1 MRRVKHQNFY
11 FFYLNKLKLQQIY
24 KKKVGDFMIENKT
37 YPSTEILS
45 DEEYFNQFDLMFELY
60 NLKKQQNEI
69 KTKLKE
75 LKKRVKR
82 STEEETSTQFK
93 ALKFMSDEIKQKLIK
108 VNSQIREPY
117 NFFEIKS
124 QIQNTNNYISELNK
138 SFKRKEIDINTR
150 LITFNYYKIQ
160 LDGYE
165 KSLRRIRIVAE
176 DYFFYLRNQKIE
188 LMANDSLM
196 KKKLSRKKVK
206 REEYEAFKKE
216 NSSKKNINRDVL
228 SFLTEIILKFK
239 PK

>member
-1 MRRVKHQNFY
+1 
-11 FFYLNKLKLQQIY
+11 
-24 KKKVGDFMIENKT
+24 MIENKT

-45 DEEYFNQFDLMFELY
+45 DEQYFNQLDLLFELY

-69 KTKLKE
+69 KIKLKE

-82 STEEETSTQFK
+82 STEEEASRQFK
-93 ALKFMSDEIKQKLIK
+93 ALKFMSDELKRKLKK

-117 NFFEIKS
+117 NFFEINS
-124 QIQNTNNYISELNK
+124 QIQNIHNYISELNK

-150 LITFNYYKIQ
+150 LITFNYYKTQ

-176 DYFFYLRNQKIE
+176 EFFFYLRNQKIG
-188 LMANDSLM
+188 LMASDSLM
-196 KKKLSRKKVK
+196 KKKMTRKKVK
-206 REEYEAFKKE
+206 KEEYEVFKKE
-216 NSSKKNINRDVL
+216 NSLKKDVNREIL
-228 SFLTEIILKFK
+228 SFLTEIILKSK